1 MLPWIGFV
9 SLRIIDVISQVPLGV
24 GRRHGR
30 PCLLG
35 QTQRIHGLGADRMA
49 CVGVE
54 EVEVQREVGKTIV
67 MVTHDPKAASR
78 AGRPAHLEKG
88 VLVPDGG
95 DSQPQS

>member
-1 MLPWIGFV
+1 
-9 SLRIIDVISQVPLGV
+9 
-24 GRRHGR
+24 
-30 PCLLG
+30 
-35 QTQRIHGLGADRMA
+35 MA